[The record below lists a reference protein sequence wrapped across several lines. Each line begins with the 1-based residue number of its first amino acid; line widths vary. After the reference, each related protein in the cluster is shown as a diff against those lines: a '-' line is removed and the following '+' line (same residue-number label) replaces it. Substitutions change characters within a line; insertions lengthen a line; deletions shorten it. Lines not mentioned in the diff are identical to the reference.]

1 MSHFPDNVMTALK
14 DAVIN
19 VFWKKTDV
27 RALFERC
34 GVPSPLVAGQDW
46 SAYKF
51 NIVSPVVN
59 QLNESPTGLGPLR
72 RVLQETLQYTDG
84 KHLMWLPDAQ
94 KRCREA
100 ERSLEHLRL
109 LVKDHDAA
117 QRTQEEERQA
127 RLRAQRHAK
136 GGADFRRRL
145 AEIKERFLGYHINQ
159 NRQQRGY
166 ALEEILYDLFMLFD
180 LQPRGPF
187 KRTGEQIDGA
197 FVLDNDQFLLEAK
210 WQVAKVILSDLRDL
224 DGAVGSSLD
233 NTLGLFVSLNG
244 FSEEALTGY
253 VLGGRPRI
261 VCMDGQDL
269 MAVLDEAIELPDL
282 IRRKKDL
289 AVQKRSIFIG
299 VRDIMRGGS

>member
-1 MSHFPDNVMTALK
+1 MSHFPDNIMTALK

-19 VFWKKTDV
+19 VFWKKKDV
-27 RALFERC
+27 RSLFDRC
-34 GVPSPLVAGQDW
+34 GVASALVASQDW
-46 SAYKF
+46 TAYKI
-51 NIVSPVVN
+51 NIVAPVIDALN
-59 QLNESPTGLGPLR
+59 QGTDGLGPLR
-72 RVLQETLQYTDG
+72 QIIHETLQYTDG
-84 KHLMWLPDAQ
+84 KQLMWLPDAD

-117 QRTQEEERQA
+117 QRTKQEERQA
-127 RLRAQRHAK
+127 RHQEQVQAK
-136 GGADFRRRL
+136 GGADFRRKL
-145 AEIKERFLGYHINQ
+145 GEIKDRFLAYHANQ

-166 ALEEILYDLFMLFD
+166 ALEEILYDAFLLFD

-197 FVLDNDQFLLEAK
+197 FVLDRDHFLLEAK
-210 WQVAKVILSDLRDL
+210 WQAKPVILNDLRDL

-253 VLGGRPRI
+253 LQGNRPRI

-269 MAVLDEAIELPDL
+269 MAVLDQTIELPDL
-282 IRRKKDL
+282 ILRKKDL

-299 VRDIMRGGS
+299 VREILKGAC